1 MIDKKTIIFAAII
14 FIATIASAFFLNATG
29 LGIQKFLDFE
39 FWINFVKNIA
49 SKEAMGLILN
59 LAGLILV
66 FPLIYTS
73 AIAAVKKDTS
83 LQAIAACSI
92 SSAAAAILS
101 LLLFPNFQYYWIIA
115 IFFIASVPIAIQ
127 AFSKNIKEYV
137 EQKASKSINFAVQR
151 GMLVIIIGCF
161 VFGVA
166 VLMPQNQTMVLQ
178 TEYKVVEY
186 ALAQTTATP
195 GGIDL
200 SEKVADMLIQ
210 YQGQMLSQIVSTE
223 QYQKLKTKTDP
234 DVIAYTAGMDAI
246 EQQLQNP
253 VFRQQLVQQIKQNQ
267 DTAIEQAGLDKETM
281 VQAIRKQPMFQIIEP
296 LFWLLLTILLITIM
310 GILRLL
316 TGILGTAYTI
326 ILDKALPEE
335 TQIKR
340 QN

>member
-1 MIDKKTIIFAAII
+1 
-14 FIATIASAFFLNATG
+14 
-29 LGIQKFLDFE
+29 
-39 FWINFVKNIA
+39 
-49 SKEAMGLILN
+49 
-59 LAGLILV
+59 
-66 FPLIYTS
+66 
-73 AIAAVKKDTS
+73 
-83 LQAIAACSI
+83 
-92 SSAAAAILS
+92 
-101 LLLFPNFQYYWIIA
+101 
-115 IFFIASVPIAIQ
+115 
-127 AFSKNIKEYV
+127 
-137 EQKASKSINFAVQR
+137 
-151 GMLVIIIGCF
+151 MLVIIIGCF